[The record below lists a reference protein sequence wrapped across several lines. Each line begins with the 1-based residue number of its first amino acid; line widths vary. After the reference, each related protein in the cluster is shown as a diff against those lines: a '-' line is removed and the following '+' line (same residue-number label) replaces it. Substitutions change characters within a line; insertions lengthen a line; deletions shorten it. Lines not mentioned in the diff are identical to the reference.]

1 MYKNIPGSQ
10 VPEIKKDSGKC
21 CLKLTKEKSNFW
33 LNGMHPW
40 NSFYL
45 IIFTNVL
52 NGFSKE
58 ATLILGL
65 FYLWTKFF
73 DSK

>member
-1 MYKNIPGSQ
+1 MLFDSQ
-10 VPEIKKDSGKC
+10 QENDQRKMQLLVKWNVPME
-21 CLKLTKEKSNFW
+21 LL
-33 LNGMHPW
+33 
-40 NSFYL
+40 YL
-45 IIFTNVL
+45 FTNVL

-58 ATLILGL
+58 VTLILGL